1 MIIKNYQDEKNK
13 VESNSSFNLKLKPD
27 SFKAYKAFNE
37 LFNKRKSGKKRATII
52 GIFSLISFFLSFSLF
67 YFVKVLRVTP
77 INFLS
82 RDFNITIMF
91 VLVVIGVFMIYL
103 MIKELHEIPK
113 IPSKLT
119 LEEEEGLQHYL
130 KANEK
135 DFTIE
140 KIRIDGQVKSYRE
153 SDGSVTL
160 GFEWD
165 NGIEDSL
172 DFGTIIENLDDT
184 VVGLSATR
192 RVVVVDY
199 PNIGRVVG
207 SDKLMIYEPGS
218 DISVLNKKNLK
229 MIVKKDRQYDGY
241 SVQVNY

>member
-1 MIIKNYQDEKNK
+1 
-13 VESNSSFNLKLKPD
+13 
-27 SFKAYKAFNE
+27 
-37 LFNKRKSGKKRATII
+37 
-52 GIFSLISFFLSFSLF
+52 
-67 YFVKVLRVTP
+67 
-77 INFLS
+77 
-82 RDFNITIMF
+82 
-91 VLVVIGVFMIYL
+91 MIYL
-103 MIKELHEIPK
+103 MIKKLHEIPK
-113 IPSKLT
+113 SPSELT
-119 LEEEEGLQHYL
+119 LAEEEGLQHYL

-160 GFEWD
+160 SFEWD

-192 RVVVVDY
+192 RVVVIDY
-199 PNIGRVVG
+199 PNVGRVVG